1 MKVQKTKTATNM
13 VSKGQVCDVTCVMID
28 MQPGGRKSQ
37 RLEVEKR
44 MSEGL
49 AEVE

>member
-1 MKVQKTKTATNM
+1 M
-13 VSKGQVCDVTCVMID
+13 VSKRQECDVTCVMID